1 MGRSYTITA
10 ATPIRQGGGMGYAGK
25 FVERERARQLRAQS
39 WTLQEI
45 ATELGVAKGSVSVWV
60 RDVEFT
66 PKPRNRGHAG
76 CKPHPLKLRK
86 QAEIEA
92 IRLEAESWLAA
103 MTDRDLTMYCLGLY
117 MGEGSKTP
125 GTVSMANTNP
135 VVLRTFVTW
144 LRRAFSIDEARM
156 RAKLY
161 LHEDLDLRAA
171 TEFWSRTLDIPLTQF
186 TKPYRAVA
194 DPTRRS
200 AKHVMGC
207 ATVIYASTST
217 HRRVM
222 AMIEAIALRFAN
234 PG

>member
-1 MGRSYTITA
+1 MGH
-10 ATPIRQGGGMGYAGK
+10 AGK
-25 FVERERARQLRAQS
+25 FVERERARQLRAQA

-45 ATELGVAKGSVSVWV
+45 ATELGVAKGTVSVWV
-60 RDVEFT
+60 RDVEFA

-76 CKPHPLKLRK
+76 CKPHPLQLRK

-92 IRLEAESWLAA
+92 CRADAEAWLSV
-103 MTDRDLTMYCLGLY
+103 MDDRDLAMYCLGLY

-125 GTVSMANTNP
+125 GSVSMANTNP

-144 LRRAFSIDEARM
+144 LRRTFVIDEARL
-156 RAKLY
+156 RARLY
-161 LHEDLDLRAA
+161 LHEGLDLRAA
-171 TEFWSRTLDIPLTQF
+171 TEFWSRTLDVPVTQF
-186 TKPYRAVA
+186 TKPYRAAA
-194 DPTRRS
+194 DPTRRA
-200 AKHVMGC
+200 AKHTMGC

-222 AMIEAIALRFAN
+222 AMLEAIALRFAN